1 MMINAARDNAAF
13 AQDERWKSQRASFTQ
28 TFAVMMGVLLALS
41 ASLSGAHAQGAGT
54 IPLQSFS
61 NSRPLQGDRIRFCV
75 DDYSV
80 GAAFDRSVAEAI
92 SEALLVKA
100 EFRPAPAGFPL
111 DGTGYLDELQLVMS
125 NECEVL
131 VGISLT
137 PGMAESPFPDW
148 ATVTRSYAQVPF
160 VVVVTDAAYKSI
172 GDIPG
177 GKFMGGMI
185 GSLGIGTAVSFNLQR
200 PQEQRL
206 RYLPYGDPNLMLKRV
221 LDGSIAGMI
230 IWQPQLNQITKG
242 DLAGPGLKLA
252 TFAPMKP
259 VLTGVG
265 NLVSSRESY
274 LRASIDQA
282 IGQLVGD
289 GTIAKLMK
297 KHGYEGV
304 AGP

>member
-1 MMINAARDNAAF
+1 MKSINQSKPVFAALMSAVLF
-13 AQDERWKSQRASFTQ
+13 MLAS
-28 TFAVMMGVLLALS
+28 MSLAK
-41 ASLSGAHAQGAGT
+41 AQGGGT

-61 NSRPLQGDRIRFCV
+61 NSRPLQGDRIRYCV

-80 GAAFDRSVAEAI
+80 GAAFDRSIAEAI

-100 EFRPAPAGFPL
+100 EFKPAPSGFPL
-111 DGTGYLDELQLVMS
+111 DGTGYLDELQLIMS

-160 VVVVTDAAYKSI
+160 VIAVTDPAYKTL

-185 GSLGIGTAVSFNLQR
+185 GSLGIGTAVAFNGQR

-206 RYLPYGDPNLMLKRV
+206 RFLPYGDPQLMLKRL

-252 TFAPMKP
+252 SFAPMKP

-282 IGQLVGD
+282 IGQLVAD
-289 GTIAKLMK
+289 GTIARLMK
-297 KHGYEGV
+297 KHGYEGI

>member
-1 MMINAARDNAAF
+1 MMISAARDNAAL
-13 AQDERWKSQRASFTQ
+13 AQDECRKSQRASFAQ
-28 TFAVMMGVLLALS
+28 LFAMMMGVLIGLS

-61 NSRPLQGDRIRFCV
+61 NSRPLQGDSIRFCV
-75 DDYSV
+75 DDFSV

-125 NECEVL
+125 KECEVL

-160 VVVVTDAAYKSI
+160 VVVVTDASYKSI

-185 GSLGIGTAVSFNLQR
+185 GSLGIGAAVTFNQQR
-200 PQEQRL
+200 PQDQRL
-206 RYLPYGDPNLMLKRV
+206 RYLPYGDPNLMLKRL

-242 DLAGPGLKLA
+242 DLAGPGLKIA
-252 TFAPMKP
+252 SFAPMKP

-282 IGQLVGD
+282 IGQLVAD

>member
-1 MMINAARDNAAF
+1 MM
-13 AQDERWKSQRASFTQ
+13 SL
-28 TFAVMMGVLLALS
+28 TFARAATAVLMGLLSIVIAGS
-41 ASLSGAHAQGAGT
+41 SSVYAQGGGT

-75 DDYSV
+75 DDFSV
-80 GAAFDRSVAEAI
+80 GAAFDRSIAEAI

-100 EFRPAPAGFPL
+100 EFKPAPAGFPL

-131 VGISLT
+131 IGISLT

-160 VVVVTDAAYKSI
+160 VIVVTDPAYKSM

-185 GSLGIGTAVSFNLQR
+185 GSLGIGTAVAFNGQR

-206 RYLPYGDPNLMLKRV
+206 RFLPYGDPNLMLKRL

-242 DLAGPGLKLA
+242 DLAGQGLKLA
-252 TFAPMKP
+252 SFAPMKP

-282 IGQLVGD
+282 IGQLVAD
-289 GTIAKLMK
+289 GTIARLMK
-297 KHGYEGV
+297 KHGYEGI